1 MEFRVSVIIVILV
14 VLDLRC
20 CAQAFCSCDEWGL
33 LIAPFPATRGQKP
46 PSSR

>member
-14 VLDLRC
+14 VLDLHC

-33 LIAPFPATRGQKP
+33 LIALVSLAAEH
-46 PSSR
+46 SL